1 MNMKRKLFT
10 LTEMLIVI
18 AVIAILAGILI
29 PTLIYA
35 RNRAKLADCASN
47 QGQIGKLFI
56 SALDKNNNKIVSG
69 TSGNKLWSKA
79 LLDAGLLPSLEVA
92 RCTAMEYTG
101 DDEYSEAFGVVVAG
115 NADNTFDFKSNKLF
129 RTDARVEVPR
139 ASLLMGG
146 CTTDD
151 DGKPQATLDFSD
163 NKLALVHSGEV
174 NIFFI
179 DGSVQTLT
187 ADGFKAGSFYYPAT
201 GNAAAVSN
209 NALRDE

>member
-101 DDEYSEAFGVVVAG
+101 DDKYSEACGVVVAG

-151 DGKPQATLDFSD
+151 DSKPQATLDFSD

-179 DGSVQTLT
+179 DGSVQTQT